1 MTATP
6 QLRITGLVLSPREF
20 TPNDLA
26 ELPAEYQIP
35 DVRSIDPSRAG
46 RGVWLGGVL
55 ELVGVQPTAKY
66 LGLHASKDN
75 FHASI
80 PLDPVRE
87 RGYIIYERDG
97 QPLAEE
103 SGGPFR
109 FAIRDFAACHCA
121 DIDEC
126 ANVKFVD
133 HIELTAAK
141 GFDNRPLDDEEHAK
155 LHDEQEEEA

>member
-1 MTATP
+1 MTVTP

-20 TPNDLA
+20 TPQELA

-35 DVRSIDPSRAG
+35 DVRSIDGSRAG

-66 LGLHASKDN
+66 LGLNASTDD

-97 QPLAEE
+97 QPLTKK

-109 FAIRDFAACHCA
+109 FAIRDFAACHCD

-133 HIELTAAK
+133 HIEFTAEC
-141 GFDNRPLDDEEHAK
+141 GLDTRPKDDAEHAA
-155 LHDEQEEEA
+155 LHEEQT